1 MASTYTNI
9 LRLELQADG
18 ENDGTWGQILNDNV
32 IALAEDAIAATTSIN
47 TTGGTETL
55 STNQGSADQARNAM
69 LDITGSLGS
78 DALIEV
84 PAQSKHYIVRNNTT
98 GSQTVEVLVTG
109 QSAGAGVEVQ
119 QGTAQWVYCDGSDVY
134 PAAGPVNPDGTLPDV
149 TISGVLDHD
158 TATETVIARGTTAE
172 RPGSPSTAGIRFN
185 ESNSQFEGYNGSSW
199 GPLGGA
205 GLYKG
210 ENGERG
216 DTVSG
221 AGDIFRINEQTLNT
235 DTTIESGENAS
246 CAGPLT
252 IANGVT
258 LTVNGNLTIV

>member
-47 TTGGTETL
+47 TTGGTTTL

-109 QSAGAGVEVQ
+109 QSAGAGVIVP
-119 QGTAQWVYCDGSDVY
+119 QGCAQWVYCDGSDVY
-134 PAAGPVNPDGTLPDV
+134 PAAPGHSATVTTRLAAGQTSERPPVPEAGDVRYNTDEGQYEGHDGT
-149 TISGVLDHD
+149 
-158 TATETVIARGTTAE
+158 E
-172 RPGSPSTAGIRFN
+172 
-185 ESNSQFEGYNGSSW
+185 W
-199 GPLGGA
+199 GALGGA
-205 GLYKG
+205 GYFQG
-210 ENGERG
+210 ENG
-216 DTVSG
+216 VSG
-221 AGDIFRINEQTLNT
+221 DKVNGKGDIFRVNEQTLNT
-235 DTTIESGENAS
+235 DVTIASGDNAS

-252 IANGVT
+252 IASGVT